1 MKHKQSIPSFKCYRE
16 KIIKSDLS
24 ESYFLDPFA
33 EDMTLRDFDITK
45 DEYVSASRDGVI
57 T

>member
-1 MKHKQSIPSFKCYRE
+1 MKHKKSIPSFKCYRDQ
-16 KIIKSDLS
+16 IIKCDLS

-33 EDMTLRDFDITK
+33 EDMTSRDLYITK
-45 DEYVSASRDGVI
+45 NECVSASRDGVI